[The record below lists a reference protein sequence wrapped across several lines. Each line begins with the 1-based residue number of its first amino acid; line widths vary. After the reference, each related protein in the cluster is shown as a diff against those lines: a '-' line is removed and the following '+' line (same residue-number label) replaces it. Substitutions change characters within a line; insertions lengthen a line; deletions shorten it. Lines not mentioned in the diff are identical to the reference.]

1 LKDLIEGVN
10 TLLNR
15 IPDITLNLGN
25 HHGNRLENLSDYRLI
40 MPDLDSRARILLDT
54 GHLLTAG
61 EDILTFADL
70 MNLLKQA
77 DYRGPLVVEL
87 ENVDWASPVE
97 AAETA
102 HNFVESLLMD

>member
-1 LKDLIEGVN
+1 
-10 TLLNR
+10 
-15 IPDITLNLGN
+15 
-25 HHGNRLENLSDYRLI
+25 
-40 MPDLDSRARILLDT
+40 
-54 GHLLTAG
+54 
-61 EDILTFADL
+61 